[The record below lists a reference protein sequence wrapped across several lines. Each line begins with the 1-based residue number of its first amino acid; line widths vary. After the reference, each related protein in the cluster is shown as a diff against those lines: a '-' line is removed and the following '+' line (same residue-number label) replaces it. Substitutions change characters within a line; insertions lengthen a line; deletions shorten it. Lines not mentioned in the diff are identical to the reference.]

1 MVIYRKRPRQK
12 VCLTTTPSHDR
23 TASDRPRTEVSRRSA
38 RIPAAGIAAKCCH
51 GSGPNASRVCRAR
64 CGPRMAAQV
73 AGQGLAGAGLA
84 ARAWRNGLATNGA
97 LYIRERMRCGR
108 RSRSRPVGA
117 DHGGAGDNPVRYGGS
132 KGILPAANFV
142 GRGLLVPGVLGAGS
156 GSDLASLRTRADPD
170 GDDYIINGS
179 KLWTT
184 HAHFANRIFCLVRT
198 SSEGKPQAG
207 ISFLLIDLDT
217 PGIRITPIISMG
229 GDHEVNQVFFD
240 DVRVPKV
247 NRVGAEGEGWTCAKY
262 LLQFER
268 GAHVSAP
275 RLKRAIEHLRH
286 IARSEADGEGGCLLE
301 DRAVRRR
308 LATFEA
314 DVAALEFTELRLIET
329 LQKGGSPGIESSL
342 IKTEVTELH
351 QAMTELAMDLIGPG
365 ATLLDR
371 RRPLPDAPGDCIGPE
386 YWGPATAKYFNFRAA
401 SIYGG
406 TNEIQRNLIA
416 AYLLDL

>member
-1 MVIYRKRPRQK
+1 MIELH
-12 VCLTTTPSHDR
+12 LTDHEQRFLDEVREFLLRELPPNVV
-23 TASDRPRTEVSRRSA
+23 TA
-38 RIPAAGIAAKCCH
+38 
-51 GSGPNASRVCRAR
+51 
-64 CGPRMAAQV
+64 
-73 AGQGLAGAGLA
+73 A
-84 ARAWRNGLATNGA
+84 ARTPAVFVERDVALEWQRKLLA
-97 LYIRERMRCGR
+97 
-108 RSRSRPVGA
+108 
-117 DHGGAGDNPVRYGGS
+117 
-132 KGILPAANFV
+132 KGW
-142 GRGLLVPGVLGAGS
+142 LVPGWPREHGGTGWQPMERYIFESECAAAGAPALVPLGLTMVAPVIIRFGTEGQKGFYLPRILSGEDYWCQGYSEPGS